1 MADDLDPPDPDAPP
15 DATDPSE
22 PAGTTD
28 PAAPAVAA
36 EPGRPR
42 RRLWRWLVPAV
53 AVVVAGVLV
62 LAATVEHDRWVA
74 SVDQHRADV
83 EQAERDAET
92 ARAEAVAAYLPRLA
106 TLAAA
111 EVVGGAVLAG
121 SEGQVEDPAVRD
133 PLAAAL
139 PEAGSLVGTPVE
151 YPVEVRAVDALS
163 RPNPFFPRT
172 LPERRFEVV
181 TGSTPS
187 PEALDDAAS
196 AVAAATQDVAT
207 AWQQW
212 AYDGLE
218 DAVAEGRPVLAES
231 AGLVSDEA
239 HRTAL
244 DAALAAAGTTLD
256 AGVGGAP
263 VVETVAQRDA
273 VLAATEAVWSDRLAL
288 TLQQRRELG
297 RAQGVDCTVDR
308 CVALTFDDGPGAD
321 TERLLQTLADKHV
334 TATFFLVGTNVEKRP
349 DVVRDTAS
357 AGHLLANHTWDHPQL
372 TTLDDDEVR
381 AELERT
387 QEAITQASGATPT
400 FLRPPYGDVDDRV
413 RSVATRTGLQV
424 ILWNLDTLDWKTKDA
439 AETRRRAV
447 EGARPGSVVLMHD
460 IHATTVDAVPGIID
474 DLRAQ
479 GYLLVTV
486 DLLAP

>member
-1 MADDLDPPDPDAPP
+1 MADDLDPTDAQTPDASDRRAPGGP
-15 DATDPSE
+15 F
-22 PAGTTD
+22 D
-28 PAAPAVAA
+28 PA
-36 EPGRPR
+36 EPTRPR
-42 RRLWRWLVPAV
+42 RRVWPWLVPAV
-53 AVVVAGVLV
+53 AVVVAGALV
-62 LAATVEHDRWVA
+62 LAASLEHDRWVA
-74 SVDQHRADV
+74 SVEEHHAEV
-83 EQAERDAET
+83 EQAERDAVT
-92 ARAEAVAAYLPRLA
+92 ARAEAEAAYLPRLA
-106 TLAAA
+106 TLAVA
-111 EVVGGAVLAG
+111 EVVGGAVLAR

-139 PEAGSLVGTPVE
+139 PEAATLVGAPVE
-151 YPVEVRAVDALS
+151 YPVEDRTVDALT
-163 RPNPFFPRT
+163 RPNPFFPRS

-181 TGSTPS
+181 TGSAPS
-187 PEALDDAAS
+187 PEALDETTAE
-196 AVAAATQDVAT
+196 VVGATQDVAS

-218 DAVAEGRPVLAES
+218 DAVAEGRPVLTES

-239 HRTAL
+239 HRTSL
-244 DAALAAAGTTLD
+244 DAALAAAGPTLD
-256 AGVGGAP
+256 AGAGGAP
-263 VVETVAQRDA
+263 VAETVAQRDA
-273 VLAATEAVWSDRLAL
+273 VLGATEAVWSDRLAL

-321 TERLLQTLADKHV
+321 TERLLRTLAEKHV

-349 DVVRDTAS
+349 DVVRDTAA

-381 AELERT
+381 TELERT
-387 QEAITQASGATPT
+387 QEAITTASGETPT

-439 AETRRRAV
+439 AETRRRTV

-479 GYLLVTV
+479 GYVLVTV

>member
-1 MADDLDPPDPDAPP
+1 MADDLDP
-15 DATDPSE
+15 TDPETPAAADPGES
-22 PAGTTD
+22 AGTTD
-28 PAAPAVAA
+28 PAGPA
-36 EPGRPR
+36 EPGRR
-42 RRLWRWLVPAV
+42 RRRTWWWLVPGV
-53 AVVVAGVLV
+53 AVVVAGALV
-62 LAATVEHDRWVA
+62 LAASVEHDRWVA
-74 SVDQHRADV
+74 SVDRYHADV
-83 EQAERDAET
+83 ERAEHDAAT
-92 ARAEAVAAYLPRLA
+92 ARAAAEAAYVPRLA
-106 TLAAA
+106 ALAVAD
-111 EVVGGAVLAG
+111 VVGGAVLTQ
-121 SEGQVEDPAVRD
+121 SDGQVADAAVRD

-139 PEAGSLVGTPVE
+139 PDAAALLGTPVE
-151 YPVEVRAVDALS
+151 YPVEVRTVDALS
-163 RPNPFFPRT
+163 RPNPFFPRD
-172 LPERRFEVV
+172 LPERRSEVV

-187 PEALDDAAS
+187 PEALDDATS
-196 AVAAATQDVAT
+196 AVAVATQDVAT

-218 DAVAEGRPVLAES
+218 GAVAEGRPVLAES

-244 DAALAAAGTTLD
+244 DTALAAAGTTLD

-263 VVETVAQRDA
+263 VAETVAQRDA

-297 RAQGVDCTVDR
+297 RAQGVDCAVDR

-321 TERLLQTLADKHV
+321 TERLLRTLAEKHV

-349 DVVRDTAS
+349 DVVRDTAA

-387 QEAITQASGATPT
+387 QEAITTASGATPT

-413 RSVATRTGLQV
+413 RSIATRTGLQV

-479 GYLLVTV
+479 GYRLVTV

>member
-1 MADDLDPPDPDAPP
+1 MADALDPTDPQTPDAS
-15 DATDPSE
+15 DQRASG
-22 PAGTTD
+22 GTVD
-28 PAAPAVAA
+28 PA
-36 EPGRPR
+36 EPTR
-42 RRLWRWLVPAV
+42 RRRRVWPWLVPAV
-53 AVVVAGVLV
+53 AVVVAGALV
-62 LAATVEHDRWVA
+62 LAASLEHDRWVA
-74 SVDQHRADV
+74 SVEEHHAEV
-83 EQAERDAET
+83 AQAERDTVT
-92 ARAEAVAAYLPRLA
+92 ARAEAEAAYLPRLA
-106 TLAAA
+106 TLAVA
-111 EVVGGAVLAG
+111 ELVGGAVLAQ

-133 PLAAAL
+133 PLSAAL
-139 PEAGSLVGTPVE
+139 PEAATLVDAPVE
-151 YPVEVRAVDALS
+151 YPVEDRTVDALT
-163 RPNPFFPRT
+163 RPNPFFPRS

-187 PEALDDAAS
+187 PEALDDATAT
-196 AVAAATQDVAT
+196 VVGATQDVAT

-218 DAVAEGRPVLAES
+218 DAVAEGRPVLTES

-244 DAALAAAGTTLD
+244 DTALAAAGTTLD
-256 AGVGGAP
+256 ADVGGAP
-263 VVETVAQRDA
+263 VAETVAQRDA
-273 VLAATEAVWSDRLAL
+273 VLGATEAVWTDRLAL

-297 RAQGVDCTVDR
+297 RAQGVDCTADR

-321 TERLLQTLADKHV
+321 TERLLKTLAEKHV

-349 DVVRDTAS
+349 DVVRDTAA

-387 QEAITQASGATPT
+387 QEAITTASGETPT

-460 IHATTVDAVPGIID
+460 IHPTTVDAVPGIID

-479 GYLLVTV
+479 GYVLVTA
-486 DLLAP
+486 DLLGP

>member
-1 MADDLDPPDPDAPP
+1 MADDLDPTHPETPGASDHRASGGTVDPV
-15 DATDPSE
+15 E
-22 PAGTTD
+22 PT
-28 PAAPAVAA
+28 
-36 EPGRPR
+36 RPR
-42 RRLWRWLVPAV
+42 RRVWPWLVPAV
-53 AVVVAGVLV
+53 AVVVAGALV
-62 LAATVEHDRWVA
+62 LAASLEHDRWVA
-74 SVDQHRADV
+74 SVEEHHGDV
-83 EQAERDAET
+83 TEAERDAVT
-92 ARAEAVAAYLPRLA
+92 ARAEAEAAYLPRLA

-111 EVVGGAVLAG
+111 EVVGGAVLAQ

-139 PEAGSLVGTPVE
+139 PEAATLVGAPVE
-151 YPVEVRAVDALS
+151 YPVEDRTVDALT
-163 RPNPFFPRT
+163 RPNPFFPRS

-187 PEALDDAAS
+187 PEALDDATA
-196 AVAAATQDVAT
+196 AVVGATQDVAS

-218 DAVAEGRPVLAES
+218 DAVAEGRPVLTES

-239 HRTAL
+239 HRASL
-244 DAALAAAGTTLD
+244 DAALAAAGPTLD
-256 AGVGGAP
+256 AGSGGAP
-263 VVETVAQRDA
+263 VAETVAQRDA
-273 VLAATEAVWSDRLAL
+273 VLGATEAVWTDRLAL

-321 TERLLQTLADKHV
+321 TERLLKTLAEKHV

-349 DVVRDTAS
+349 DVVRDTAA

-387 QEAITQASGATPT
+387 QEAITAASGETPT

-439 AETRRRAV
+439 AETRRRTV

-479 GYLLVTV
+479 GYVLVTV

>member
-1 MADDLDPPDPDAPP
+1 MADDLDPTAPDAPP
-15 DATDPSE
+15 AATGPSG
-22 PAGTTD
+22 PAGTADPVD
-28 PAAPAVAA
+28 PAGPA
-36 EPGRPR
+36 RPR
-42 RRLWRWLVPAV
+42 RRVWRWLVPGI
-53 AVVVAGVLV
+53 AVVVAGALV
-62 LAATVEHDRWVA
+62 LAASVEHERWVE
-74 SVDQHRADV
+74 SVERYHADV
-83 EQAERDAET
+83 AQAERDAAT
-92 ARAEAVAAYLPRLA
+92 ARAEAEAAYAPRLA
-106 TLAAA
+106 TLAVAH
-111 EVVGGAVLAG
+111 VVGGAVLAQ
-121 SEGQVEDPAVRD
+121 SADQVADPAVRE

-139 PEAGSLVGTPVE
+139 PEAATLLGLPVE
-151 YPVEVRAVDALS
+151 YPVEDRTVDTLT
-163 RPNPFFPRT
+163 RPNPFFPRS

-187 PEALDDAAS
+187 PETLDDATA
-196 AVAAATQDVAT
+196 AVAGATREVAT

-239 HRTAL
+239 HRTSL
-244 DAALAAAGTTLD
+244 DAALAAAGATLD

-263 VVETVAQRDA
+263 VAETVAQRDA
-273 VLAATEAVWSDRLAL
+273 VLGATEAVWTDRLAL

-349 DVVRDTAS
+349 DVVRDTAA

-372 TTLDDDEVR
+372 TTLDDDAVR

-387 QEAITQASGATPT
+387 QDAITRASGVTPT

-460 IHATTVDAVPGIID
+460 IHGTTVDAVPGIID

-479 GYLLVTV
+479 GYVLVTA

>member
-1 MADDLDPPDPDAPP
+1 MADDLDPTHPETPDAS
-15 DATDPSE
+15 DRHPSGGPAE
-22 PAGTTD
+22 PA
-28 PAAPAVAA
+28 
-36 EPGRPR
+36 EPTRPR
-42 RRLWRWLVPAV
+42 RRVWPWLVPGV
-53 AVVVAGVLV
+53 AVVVAGALV
-62 LAATVEHDRWVA
+62 LAASLEHDRWVG
-74 SVDQHRADV
+74 SVERYHTEVAR
-83 EQAERDAET
+83 AERDAVT
-92 ARAEAVAAYLPRLA
+92 ARAEAEAAYVPRLA
-106 TLAAA
+106 VLAGA
-111 EVVGGAVLAG
+111 EVVGEAVLAQ
-121 SEGQVEDPAVRD
+121 SEGQVDDDAVRD

-139 PEAGSLVGTPVE
+139 PEAATLVAAPVE
-151 YPVEVRAVDALS
+151 YPVEDRTVDALT
-163 RPNPFFPRT
+163 RPNPFFPRE

-187 PEALDDAAS
+187 PEALDDATA
-196 AVAAATQDVAT
+196 AVVGATQDVAS

-218 DAVAEGRPVLAES
+218 DAVAEGRPVLTES
-231 AGLVSDEA
+231 AGLVSDEG
-239 HRTAL
+239 HRTSL
-244 DAALAAAGTTLD
+244 DAALAAADPSLD

-263 VVETVAQRDA
+263 VAEVVAQRDA
-273 VLAATEAVWSDRLAL
+273 VLGATEAVWTDRLEL

-321 TERLLQTLADKHV
+321 TERLLKTLAEKHV

-349 DVVRDTAS
+349 DVVRDTA
-357 AGHLLANHTWDHPQL
+357 AGGHLLANHTWDHPQL

-387 QEAITQASGATPT
+387 QDAITEASGETPT

-474 DLRAQ
+474 DLRAE
-479 GYLLVTV
+479 GYTLVTV

>member
-1 MADDLDPPDPDAPP
+1 MADDLDP
-15 DATDPSE
+15 TDPQT
-22 PAGTTD
+22 PAASDQRASGGTVD
-28 PAAPAVAA
+28 PA
-36 EPGRPR
+36 EPTRPR
-42 RRLWRWLVPAV
+42 RRVWPWLVPAV
-53 AVVVAGVLV
+53 AVVVAGALV
-62 LAATVEHDRWVA
+62 LAASLEHDRWVA
-74 SVDQHRADV
+74 SVEEHHAEV
-83 EQAERDAET
+83 EQAERDTVT
-92 ARAEAVAAYLPRLA
+92 ARAEAEAAYLPRLA

-111 EVVGGAVLAG
+111 EVVGGAVLAQ

-139 PEAGSLVGTPVE
+139 PEAATLVGAPVE
-151 YPVEVRAVDALS
+151 YPVEDRTVDALT
-163 RPNPFFPRT
+163 RPNPFFPRS

-181 TGSTPS
+181 TGSVPS
-187 PEALDDAAS
+187 PEALDDATAT
-196 AVAAATQDVAT
+196 VVGATQDVAT

-218 DAVAEGRPVLAES
+218 DAVAEGRPVLTES

-239 HRTAL
+239 HRSSL
-244 DAALAAAGTTLD
+244 DSALAAAGPTLD
-256 AGVGGAP
+256 AGAGGAP
-263 VVETVAQRDA
+263 VAETVAQRDA
-273 VLAATEAVWSDRLAL
+273 VLDATEAVWTDRLAL

-321 TERLLQTLADKHV
+321 TERLLKTLAEKHV

-349 DVVRDTAS
+349 DVVRDTAA

-387 QEAITQASGATPT
+387 QEAITTASGETPT

-479 GYLLVTV
+479 GYVLVTV